1 MKFTFKSEHELGTT
15 VEINFDEEHLDEIEE
30 MFKQFLRGSGFYIK
44 DEEEILLD
52 TAYNPWPEIPVPCNQ
67 HPDAPHGYDRDRSLN
82 EDREVCECESWNP
95 PMSTKEENSDMSEK
109 CVQENDIKPWIGL
122 SDEEVAT
129 YSNMFNGIRLV
140 KGIEALLK
148 ERNT

>member
-1 MKFTFKSEHELGTT
+1 MKFTLNSEQYGTT
-15 VEINFDEEHLDEIEE
+15 CELNFEATHLNQISE
-30 MFKQFLRGSGFYIK
+30 MFKQFLRGSGFYIE

-52 TAYNPWPEIPVPCNQ
+52 TAYNPWPETPLPCNQ

-95 PMSTKEENSDMSEK
+95 PMSTKQESSDMSEK
-109 CVQENDIKPWIGL
+109 CVHESDIKPWVGL
-122 SDEEVAT
+122 SDAEVAI
-129 YSNMFNGIRLV
+129 YSSHFNGIRLV
-140 KGIEALLK
+140 REIEAKLK